1 MITVLFDLDGTI
13 IDSFEGITK
22 CVQYALNSHGVEVE
36 SLDELRDYIGPPLK
50 YSFQKHY
57 GFDDETTDDL
67 IGKYRERFDETGIF
81 ENELYPGVEDAL
93 RELKN
98 RGYRIALAS
107 SKPEDACRRI
117 LDQHGLLDYFD
128 EVVGAS
134 LDGRISTKESVLLEV
149 IRRMELSGPKEAVLI
164 GDTVF
169 DVEGARQV
177 GMDCIAVTYG
187 FGSRNDLEQAGAAC
201 ICEDLEEVVREIE
214 GYKAV

>member
-1 MITVLFDLDGTI
+1 MIRVLFDLDGTI

-22 CVQYALNSHGVEVE
+22 CVQYALKSQGVEVE
-36 SLDELRDYIGPPLK
+36 SQEELRDYIGPPLK

-57 GFDDETTDDL
+57 DFDDETTDKL
-67 IGKYRERFDETGIF
+67 IRTYRERFDETGIF
-81 ENELYPGVEDAL
+81 ENELYPGVEEAL

-98 RGYRIALAS
+98 RGYKIALAS
-107 SKPEDACRRI
+107 SKPENACRRI
-117 LDQHGLLDYFD
+117 LDQHGLLNYFD

-134 LDGRISTKESVLLEV
+134 TDGRISTKESVLLEV
-149 IRRMELSGPKEAVLI
+149 LHRMELSSPREAVLI

-187 FGSRNDLEQAGAAC
+187 FGSREDLRQAGAAC
-201 ICEDLEEVVREIE
+201 ICEDLEEVVRKIE